1 MYNIHLTSL
10 THSFCTVKE
19 IYYDETGG
27 ILKLHVKGFT
37 LIREMKILKKIMK
50 DAVSALTPI
59 LPFGFSESWD
69 DLNPRLFHAVHIYW
83 LKFYGMWYNGF
94 SPKSILFWLQLL
106 YTVIVLWLVCF
117 LPVIGEVVYLLKRTE
132 NIGDIAEGYTYFFVY
147 FLCSGLIID
156 GIYLINKLIAK
167 VTRQKGLS
175 IRYNYMFYN

>member
-19 IYYDETGG
+19 AYYDETGG

-37 LIREMKILKKIMK
+37 LIREMKILKKHIK

-59 LPFGFSESWD
+59 LPFGVSESWD

-94 SPKSILFWLQLL
+94 SPKSVLFWLQLL

-132 NIGDIAEGYTYFFVY
+132 NIGDIAEGYIYFSSY
-147 FLCSGLIID
+147 FLYSALIID
-156 GIYLINKLIAK
+156 GIYLISKPIAK
-167 VTRQKGLS
+167 VTRHKML
-175 IRYNYMFYN
+175 